1 MAKIYY
7 SIFIS
12 ITFFYQFVPAQI
24 VNKVLISGLGGQHEI
39 DVKSA
44 FYLGYASYD
53 STQFQGEVLIY
64 PNSLQN
70 SFIYADQNGYDMIIR
85 STTGLMTGMQLAY
98 DYPTIKLV
106 MPSGSNS
113 FVQTFSGDVMS
124 SPVIITGAGID
135 SNVTGYKVEFYSED
149 PITGNN
155 LSSFSN
161 GYIAGQIAF
170 LANTLLC
177 SIDSAK
183 YLARDN
189 GSLGGE
195 FDPYSG
201 FGKIIIENILG
212 EPFPVELSS
221 FNANVTGNDVTLN
234 WRTETEVDNYGF
246 DILRM
251 FSQNGEGNEW
261 ITIGFV
267 YGNGNSNSPIEYEF
281 IDMDVSSAGTYFY
294 RLKQFDNDGSF
305 EYSDMLTAEI
315 DAPNTFHLSQ
325 NYPNPFNPETKID
338 FTLPQTETGS
348 LKVYNILGEL
358 VNVIINNELEAGTHS
373 VIFDASK
380 FPSGV
385 YIYRLET
392 ENFSTTKSMTLLK

>member
-1 MAKIYY
+1 MAKILY
-7 SIFIS
+7 SIFIA
-12 ITFFYQFVPAQI
+12 IIFIHQFVPAQI

-39 DVKSA
+39 DVRSA
-44 FYLGYASYD
+44 FYLGYESYD

-70 SFIYADQNGYDMIIR
+70 SFIYADQNGYEMIIR
-85 STTGLMTGMQLAY
+85 STTGLMTGIQLAY

-177 SIDSAK
+177 SIDSAE
-183 YLARDN
+183 YLARN
-189 GSLGGE
+189 TGSQDGE

-221 FNANVTGNDVTLN
+221 FNAYVTGNDVTLN
-234 WRTETEVDNYGF
+234 WRTETEIDNYGF
-246 DILRM
+246 DVLRQ
-251 FSQNGEGNEW
+251 FSTGGRDDQW

-267 YGNGNSNSPIEYEF
+267 HGNGNSNSPIEYEF
-281 IDMDVSSAGTYFY
+281 TDENVSKGGTYYY
-294 RLKQFDNDGSF
+294 RLKQLDNDGSF
-305 EYSDMLTAEI
+305 EYSNMVTAEI
-315 DAPNTFHLSQ
+315 NAPNTFSLSQ

-338 FTLPQTETGS
+338 FTLPQRETVS
-348 LKVYNILGEL
+348 LKVFNILGEL
-358 VNVIINNELEAGTHS
+358 AYVIINGEMEAGTHT
-373 VIFDASK
+373 VIFNAANFS
-380 FPSGV
+380 SGI
-385 YIYRLET
+385 YIYRLKT
-392 ENFSTTKSMTLLK
+392 ESFTATQEMTFLK

>member
-1 MAKIYY
+1 MAKIFY
-7 SIFIS
+7 SVFIS
-12 ITFFYQFVPAQI
+12 VILFHQVITPQI

-39 DVKSA
+39 DVQSA
-44 FYLGYASYD
+44 FYLGYASYN

-70 SFIYADQNGYDMIIR
+70 SFIYAEQNGFDMIIR
-85 STTGLMTGMQLAY
+85 STTGLITGIQLANNF
-98 DYPTIKLV
+98 PTIKLV

-113 FVQTFSGDVMS
+113 FVQTYSGDVMS
-124 SPVIITGAGID
+124 SPVIITGAGVD

-149 PITGNN
+149 PITGDN

-170 LANTLLC
+170 IANTLAC

-183 YLARDN
+183 FLARDT
-189 GSLGGE
+189 GSQGGE

-201 FGKIIIENILG
+201 FGKIIIDNILG
-212 EPFPVELSS
+212 EPFPVELSF
-221 FNANVTGNDVTLN
+221 FNANVTDNIVILK
-234 WRTETEVDNYGF
+234 WRTETEIDNYGF
-246 DILRM
+246 KVLRQ
-251 FSQNGEGNEW
+251 FSIVEQDDEW
-261 ITIGFV
+261 VTVGFV

-281 IDMDVSSAGTYFY
+281 IDEVVGKVGKYSY
-294 RLKQFDNDGSF
+294 RLKQLDNDGSF
-305 EYSDMLTAEI
+305 EYSTIVAAVI

-338 FTLPQTETGS
+338 FTLPHRETTS

-358 VNVIINNELEAGTHS
+358 EYILINGEIEAGTHS
-373 VIFDASK
+373 LVFNASK
-380 FPSGV
+380 LPSGI

-392 ENFSTTKSMTLLK
+392 ESFSSAQRMTLIK

>member
-1 MAKIYY
+1 MAKIFY
-7 SIFIS
+7 SVFIS
-12 ITFFYQFVPAQI
+12 VILFHQVITPQI

-39 DVKSA
+39 DVQSA
-44 FYLGYASYD
+44 FYLGYASYN

-70 SFIYADQNGYDMIIR
+70 SFIYADQNGYNMIIR
-85 STTGLMTGMQLAY
+85 STTGLITGIQLANNF
-98 DYPTIKLV
+98 PTIKLV

-113 FVQTFSGDVMS
+113 FVQTYSGDVMS
-124 SPVIITGAGID
+124 SPVIITGAGVD

-149 PITGNN
+149 PITGDN

-170 LANTLLC
+170 IANTLTC

-183 YLARDN
+183 FLARDT
-189 GSLGGE
+189 GSQGGE

-201 FGKIIIENILG
+201 FGKIIIDNILG
-212 EPFPVELSS
+212 EPFPVELSF
-221 FNANVTGNDVTLN
+221 FNANVTDNIVILK
-234 WRTETEVDNYGF
+234 WRTETEIDNYGF
-246 DILRM
+246 KVLRQ
-251 FSQNGEGNEW
+251 FSIVEQDDEW
-261 ITIGFV
+261 VTVGFV

-281 IDMDVSSAGTYFY
+281 IDEVVGKVGKYSY
-294 RLKQFDNDGSF
+294 RLKQLDNDGSF
-305 EYSDMLTAEI
+305 EYSTIVAAVI

-338 FTLPQTETGS
+338 FTLPHRETTS

-358 VNVIINNELEAGTHS
+358 EYILINGEIEAGTHS
-373 VIFDASK
+373 LVFNASK
-380 FPSGV
+380 LPSGI

-392 ENFSTTKSMTLLK
+392 ESFSSAQRMTLIK